1 MLSFV
6 IYVCNTRLKSKRI
19 YKTLLRSHHK
29 HSSSESQRTE
39 SSPST
44 NCGGIDVTD
53 HPESAIQ
60 LQRSSSTPNL
70 KRCWLC
76 QSCNVL
82 NNSVTW
88 HCLNCECVSVVA
100 PIYKDTIQ
108 KGCIRANV
116 GFANAT
122 AAAAAPKSTTTS
134 ANAVTATA
142 AATTTAASAITDID
156 NNTVHATNNFNHKI
170 VKCKSKSLVCVDG
183 SKSIVALDLMN
194 PATAPHIVDFDHR
207 RMHRYHSHRS
217 MDVCP
222 VLIAAQ
228 STPGDC
234 YVNQIKFNEVTRFQ
248 PVAGLCPLN
257 RHLEN
262 KSLPNIVDAFHD
274 YDGSNLKILSND
286 QQSATTPSMLSENF
300 FGERIF
306 TVNKPQPFLSID
318 SATAT
323 LGKPTATVYGSIR
336 NSARNKAITPIHE
349 IQKFTRYA
357 TKSAVRESSAVKKMC
372 TPGEACRMCNMGR
385 CSGGGGGGAGSG
397 GGNDS
402 NSSFSIVH
410 NNTKNQML
418 ENPLDTSR
426 FTVTTLSRSNNALI
440 KSKDRNQTTQSRNVG
455 GGVLIAVRDWSA
467 QEKCGGMSAK
477 NGISPGSSHY
487 GGNAVIPLSSPSS
500 SQSAAAAANTS
511 SDSYYEILR
520 NPNNNAAGI
529 TSIIASESSKEL
541 LNNRMVKAQAQA
553 QAQAHIYENSSLGS
567 GKIGDSNGPIYA
579 VVNKM
584 NKTKNVKAL
593 GGAVEGLKSPEQ
605 TRFTYIGMSKPIKSM
620 ATTAATNATS
630 ATQPAMDSDAIF
642 TSGKNSSSTN
652 NNNNN
657 SSSSHIGNNN
667 NGALTNNVMMPSL
680 NNVNNNNNNNNNGV
694 SSSSSSDCSTPIVA
708 TNADFSTKVWKGQKK
723 PIETNK
729 M

>member
-1 MLSFV
+1 M
-6 IYVCNTRLKSKRI
+6 
-19 YKTLLRSHHK
+19 
-29 HSSSESQRTE
+29 
-39 SSPST
+39 
-44 NCGGIDVTD
+44 
-53 HPESAIQ
+53 
-60 LQRSSSTPNL
+60 
-70 KRCWLC
+70 
-76 QSCNVL
+76 L

-108 KGCIRANV
+108 KGCIRASA

-122 AAAAAPKSTTTS
+122 AAAPKTTTTN
-134 ANAVTATA
+134 ANANVVP
-142 AATTTAASAITDID
+142 TTTAAAAAAATAINHKD
-156 NNTVHATNNFNHKI
+156 NNTVQATNNFNHKS
-170 VKCKSKSLVCVDG
+170 VKCKSKSPVCVDG
-183 SKSIVALDLMN
+183 SKSILAVNLMN
-194 PATAPHIVDFDHR
+194 PTTTSRIDFDHR

-222 VLIAAQ
+222 VLVAAQ

-248 PVAGLCPLN
+248 PLATGLCPLN

-274 YDGSNLKILSND
+274 YDESDRRILPND

-323 LGKPTATVYGSIR
+323 LGKTATVYGSIR
-336 NSARNKAITPIHE
+336 NSARNKAITPTHE

-357 TKSAVRESSAVKKMC
+357 TKSAVRESSVVKKMC

-385 CSGGGGGGAGSG
+385 CSGGGGGA

-410 NNTKNQML
+410 NNTRNQML

-426 FTVTTLSRSNNALI
+426 FTVTTLSRSNNALM
-440 KSKDRNQTTQSRNVG
+440 KSKDRNQTTLSRNVG

-467 QEKCGGMSAK
+467 QEKCGGMSTK
-477 NGISPGSSHY
+477 NGISPGSSHF
-487 GGNAVIPLSSPSS
+487 GGNAVIPLSPPSS
-500 SQSAAAAANTS
+500 STAAAS

-520 NPNNNAAGI
+520 NPNNNAAAGA
-529 TSIIASESSKEL
+529 TSIIASESNKEL
-541 LNNRMVKAQAQA
+541 LNNRMAKAQAQS
-553 QAQAHIYENSSLGS
+553 HIYENSSSGA
-567 GKIGDSNGPIYA
+567 GKIAESNGPIYA

-593 GGAVEGLKSPEQ
+593 GGAVESLKSPEQ
-605 TRFTYIGMSKPIKSM
+605 TRFTYIGMSKPMKSM
-620 ATTAATNATS
+620 AITAATNTTS
-630 ATQPAMDSDAIF
+630 TTQAVMDSDAIF
-642 TSGKNSSSTN
+642 ASGKTSTSTN

-657 SSSSHIGNNN
+657 SSSSHISNNN

-680 NNVNNNNNNNNNGV
+680 TNVNINNNNNNNNNGV
-694 SSSSSSDCSTPIVA
+694 SSSSSSNDCSTPIVA

-723 PIETNK
+723 TIETNK

>member
-1 MLSFV
+1 M
-6 IYVCNTRLKSKRI
+6 
-19 YKTLLRSHHK
+19 
-29 HSSSESQRTE
+29 
-39 SSPST
+39 
-44 NCGGIDVTD
+44 
-53 HPESAIQ
+53 
-60 LQRSSSTPNL
+60 
-70 KRCWLC
+70 
-76 QSCNVL
+76 L

-122 AAAAAPKSTTTS
+122 AAAAPKTTNNTTN
-134 ANAVTATA
+134 ANANVDPT
-142 AATTTAASAITDID
+142 TTTAAAAATAINNKD
-156 NNTVHATNNFNHKI
+156 NNTVHVTNNFNHKS
-170 VKCKSKSLVCVDG
+170 VKCKSKSPVCVDG
-183 SKSIVALDLMN
+183 SKSIVAVNLMN
-194 PATAPHIVDFDHR
+194 PTTASSRIDFDHR

-222 VLIAAQ
+222 VLVAAQ
-228 STPGDC
+228 STPGEC

-248 PVAGLCPLN
+248 SVAGLCPLN
-257 RHLEN
+257 RHQEN
-262 KSLPNIVDAFHD
+262 KSLPNIVDAFHG
-274 YDGSNLKILSND
+274 YDGSDRRILSND

-323 LGKPTATVYGSIR
+323 LGKTATVYGSIR
-336 NSARNKAITPIHE
+336 NSARNKAITPTHE

-357 TKSAVRESSAVKKMC
+357 TKSAVRESSVVKKMC

-385 CSGGGGGGAGSG
+385 CSGGGGA

-410 NNTKNQML
+410 NNTRNQML

-440 KSKDRNQTTQSRNVG
+440 KSKDRNQTTLSRNVG

-467 QEKCGGMSAK
+467 QEKCGGMTAK
-477 NGISPGSSHY
+477 NGISPSSSHF
-487 GGNAVIPLSSPSS
+487 GGNAVIPLSPPSS
-500 SQSAAAAANTS
+500 STAAAAAGS

-520 NPNNNAAGI
+520 NPNNNAGAGA
-529 TSIIASESSKEL
+529 TSIIASESNKEL
-541 LNNRMVKAQAQA
+541 LNNRMAKVQAQA
-553 QAQAHIYENSSLGS
+553 QSHIYENSSSGGS
-567 GKIGDSNGPIYA
+567 GKMAESNGPIYA

-593 GGAVEGLKSPEQ
+593 GGATAVESLKSPEQ
-605 TRFTYIGMSKPIKSM
+605 TRFTYIGMSKPMKSM
-620 ATTAATNATS
+620 AITAATNTTS
-630 ATQPAMDSDAIF
+630 TTQAVMDSDSIF
-642 TSGKNSSSTN
+642 ASGKTSTSTN

-657 SSSSHIGNNN
+657 SSSSSSHISNNN

-680 NNVNNNNNNNNNGV
+680 NNVNNNNNNNNNNGV
-694 SSSSSSDCSTPIVA
+694 SSSTNDCSTPIVA